1 MSRGQIMSVMG
12 LYNYNE
18 HLFDSMNF
26 PVGFSASDKQTT
38 INNIVVECAE
48 LELLYPSWDMMK
60 TVIGLW
66 SALELPVWQRIYN
79 ASKLEYNPIEN
90 YNRTEIETLTHA
102 GTEEHS
108 GTDTTSSSGTD
119 SKTGSTSNNETAS
132 GTESTN
138 KNISGTETNTGT
150 DTTTYRDSKTTE
162 NTGTDTT
169 SYSDNKTTTN
179 SGTDTTTNSVT
190 SYDSNSLYVHDTSA
204 LQHGH
209 STTEN
214 TTGSN
219 NLSHGLKTTETISG
233 NNTLEHGKNVAT
245 AETETDSTTRQQ
257 TINNSGS
264 NSESGSF
271 DKTDSLTHGEAI
283 ERNATDTKESHISGN
298 IGVTTSQQ
306 MLEQELEISV
316 KLNVMK
322 IITESFKNR
331 FCILV
336 Y

>member
-79 ASKLEYNPIEN
+79 ASMLEYNPIEN
-90 YNRTEIETLTHA
+90 YNRTETETITHA
-102 GTEEHS
+102 GMEEHS
-108 GTDTTSSSGTD
+108 
-119 SKTGSTSNNETAS
+119 
-132 GTESTN
+132 
-138 KNISGTETNTGT
+138 GT

-162 NTGTDTT
+162 NSGTDTT

-233 NNTLEHGKNVAT
+233 NNTLEHGKNIAT
-245 AETETDSTTRQQ
+245 TETETDNTTRQQ
-257 TINNSGS
+257 TVNNSGS